1 MSAYGQLLGINFNEL
16 KVLMGKSGKFDLS
29 ILYGRLKY
37 QVNRT
42 KLTPKGKRE
51 IARTREMVAAYNGK
65 GLTATDEDLAAL
77 VGMGAID
84 CRAGMWMGNKLHS
97 LAVEYLN
104 QSCGLSWAGYK
115 ALYSQLY
122 EFLRPSAPGLE
133 EPIDEQAANPNRAA
147 SSPRG
152 PGIIQV
158 RSQDDKAMYI
168 GPDTS
173 SFAHGLAVL
182 DRLKGDM
189 HSVTYQMALGADTKG
204 AVIKRAADS
213 KEKDGEASVVVLVA
227 VGEEL
232 RDHGATVATA
242 VARVRS
248 PKPGAEAGA
257 GTAEEW
263 KVGGMEKFEVAD
275 LTEQINQ
282 VVMVEGISIPSA
294 TYQRKRKARLARADL
309 GAEATTEVMSDVE
322 DELEQAITQDQF
334 TTAPMALP
342 GPAADPAADPPDDPT
357 DPADAGEV
365 EDPPAEPPPPAKK
378 KPVGKR

>member
-133 EPIDEQAANPNRAA
+133 EPIDEQAAKQR
-147 SSPRG
+147 
-152 PGIIQV
+152 Q
-158 RSQDDKAMYI
+158 
-168 GPDTS
+168 
-173 SFAHGLAVL
+173 
-182 DRLKGDM
+182 
-189 HSVTYQMALGADTKG
+189 KG
-204 AVIKRAADS
+204 ARARGAAQAAADGG
-213 KEKDGEASVVVLVA
+213 DVDRPVYGEQSPPRPAGSVLGDVLSN
-227 VGEEL
+227 
-232 RDHGATVATA
+232 
-242 VARVRS
+242 VR
-248 PKPGAEAGA
+248 
-257 GTAEEW
+257 
-263 KVGGMEKFEVAD
+263 
-275 LTEQINQ
+275 
-282 VVMVEGISIPSA
+282 
-294 TYQRKRKARLARADL
+294 
-309 GAEATTEVMSDVE
+309 
-322 DELEQAITQDQF
+322 
-334 TTAPMALP
+334 
-342 GPAADPAADPPDDPT
+342 PA
-357 DPADAGEV
+357 
-365 EDPPAEPPPPAKK
+365 
-378 KPVGKR
+378 